1 MQIYINASAEQEE
14 ELRRKE
20 LSSKTTLFFSNQL
33 PISSDSANY
42 DVFFILNHPVGDLIK
57 SDLPTKPIFIN
68 AVIATLEE
76 LNLPKNVHRI
86 NGWPGFLN
94 RNLWEIST
102 QNEEEVESIFE
113 KMDWQYSLVK
123 DTPGFVAARVISM
136 VINEAYYALK
146 EQVSTPQEIDTAM
159 KLGTNYPFGPFEW
172 AEKIGLKN
180 VHQLLSKLSTNDERY
195 IPSFEIE
202 NN

>member
-14 ELRRKE
+14 ELRSKE
-20 LSSKTTLFFSNQL
+20 LSNETNLIFSSQL
-33 PISSDSANY
+33 PISSDSANF
-42 DVFFILNHPVGDLIK
+42 DVFFILNHRVHDLK
-57 SDLPTKPIFIN
+57 KADLPTKSIFIN
-68 AVIATLEE
+68 SVIDTLVE

-86 NGWPGFLN
+86 NGWPGFLS

-102 QNEEEVESIFE
+102 QDEEEVKAVFE
-113 KMDWQYSLVK
+113 KIDWQFIIVK
-123 DTPGFVAARVISM
+123 DTPGLVAARVISM

-180 VHQLLSKLSTNDERY
+180 VHQLLSKLSIKDKRC